1 MKILIQDERTVEI
14 SGVTYRLSLA
24 EVLILT
30 SMLES
35 KGNPFSRDE
44 LLNIGWKERV
54 VSQNSLTVA
63 IGNIRKVINVNE
75 ELIITLPKE
84 GYKID
89 GDVSIISSITD
100 GIPSSL
106 NKDGIR
112 FFGISR
118 FFRVLLSKVSVI
130 VISFSVLLLVFLF
143 IGRSLLIENER
154 LVRAYSVVNS
164 NVVVVVTSEMA
175 DKQLVDKNIWLSKLE
190 IKKGEYMYLS
200 DNYELVVIVNT
211 FQRLFII
218 DCIVGERVKSH
229 VTFDKNKIMSIV
241 TSGVC

>member
-14 SGVTYRLSLA
+14 SGVSYRLSLA

-30 SMLES
+30 SMLKS

-63 IGNIRKVINVNE
+63 IGNIRKIINVNE

-100 GIPSSL
+100 GKLSSL
-106 NKDGIR
+106 NKDE
-112 FFGISR
+112 SR
-118 FFRVLLSKVSVI
+118 FFRVLSSKVTII
-130 VISFSVLLLVFLF
+130 VISFSVLLLIFLF
-143 IGRSLLIENER
+143 IGHSLLIENER

-175 DKQLVDKNIWLSKLE
+175 DKQLVDKKIWLSQLE

-218 DCIVGERVKSH
+218 DCIVDERVKSH